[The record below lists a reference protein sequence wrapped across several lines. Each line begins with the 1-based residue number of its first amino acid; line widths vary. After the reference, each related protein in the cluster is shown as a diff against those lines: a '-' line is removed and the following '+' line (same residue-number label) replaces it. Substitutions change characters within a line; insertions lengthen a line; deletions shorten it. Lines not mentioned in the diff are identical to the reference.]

1 MDKMTEKIAELLCT
15 EEGFKT
21 TSYQDG
27 AGVWTVGFGF
37 TGKLHDG
44 RDVKD
49 VRNLSLDDAKK
60 ELEYRIQDT
69 LKSINNLCGTLTG
82 NQTIALTSLAY
93 NVGVNA
99 ISKSMLLKKIKA
111 SDFLGASDEFQ
122 RWAICNGKPV
132 RGLKLRRHREAIL
145 FLS

>member
-1 MDKMTEKIAELLCT
+1 MTEKIAELLCT
-15 EEGFKT
+15 EEGFKAT
-21 TSYQDG
+21 PYQDG

-49 VRNLSLDDAKK
+49 VRNLSLDDAKE
-60 ELEYRIQDT
+60 ELEFRLQALQQSLKT
-69 LKSINNLCGTLTG
+69 LYAKVILND
-82 NQTIALTSLAY
+82 NQTAALASLAY

-99 ISKSMLLKKIKA
+99 ISKSMLIKKIKA
-111 SDFLGASDEFQ
+111 NDFLGASDEFQ